1 MSELPSVPE
10 LATALGADAKI
21 IRAWMRAQGWR
32 SGVEHGQ
39 TWTLTSDQ
47 VAILTARYG
56 RSNSRLP
63 LDDAGHDANPS
74 DDSPKADSDPYT
86 PLAALSVGDLLASYA
101 DVLTELR
108 TRNLIRTNNA
118 PIGDL
123 AEYCA
128 ATVYDGLLAPNSEK
142 AFDLTAHDG
151 RRVQVKVR
159 QMRPGGASSAA
170 FSPIRSFGFD
180 VAVFIVIDAA
190 TNRVTAAREWSA
202 EEVQE
207 HGSFKKHTN
216 GTTVTVSQVLSRAA
230 RGIDRSAEFAS
241 GWSALLAQT
250 R

>member
-10 LATALGADAKI
+10 LATALGTDAKT

-32 SGVEHGQ
+32 SAVEHRQ
-39 TWTLTSDQ
+39 TWALTSDQ
-47 VAILTARYG
+47 VAILTARYSS
-56 RSNSRLP
+56 RSPINDSGQV
-63 LDDAGHDANPS
+63 AAPS
-74 DDSPKADSDPYT
+74 EACPQADPDPYT
-86 PLAALSVGDLLASYA
+86 PMSALSVGDLLASYTN
-101 DVLTELR
+101 VLAELR

-142 AFDLTAHDG
+142 AFDLTASDG

-159 QMRPGGASSAA
+159 QMRPGGARSVV

-180 VAVFIVIDAA
+180 VSVFLVIDAA
-190 TNRVTAAREWSA
+190 TNRVSAAREWSA

-216 GTTVTVSQVLSRAA
+216 GTTVTVSQVLSKAA
-230 RGIDRSAEFAS
+230 RGIDRSSDFAAA
-241 GWSALLAQT
+241 WLKLLDQK